1 MLQYYLRV
9 GVNDKMIH
17 IISLEQIHKK
27 KQLKLL
33 KEIKQS
39 IESNQLTQQRQK
51 KKKIIQNTNETI
63 GKLKARQQIE
73 NQSC

>member
-1 MLQYYLRV
+1 
-9 GVNDKMIH
+9 MIH